1 MTLTD
6 TMEVEGSKRRDESFP
21 SEANAEADLNPGGVK
36 SEITLTPMEMEMNCE
51 ESGSD
56 RVLDVD
62 CKKKEGECTVG
73 CYVGRKEAGTT
84 EVLLG
89 KVTSYD
95 PHSRLY
101 CVVYEDGERE
111 DLDHNQLSQIL
122 VADDGTGSRLKMSC
136 RKRKLDLLVSE
147 EVKTNPSE
155 VSTGPQD
162 SDKKNPS
169 DVSSGS
175 QGSGVSDDA
184 DSSSNSCESCGK
196 NLDSPEQVREIWVPE
211 LPPSSGDIAVPEES
225 ISHLFSAYTF
235 LRSFSVH
242 LFLSPFTL
250 ADFVGSLNC
259 TVKNSLLDVVH
270 LSLMKALRRHL
281 ESLSSDGSQFASR
294 CLRYQQLN

>member
-1 MTLTD
+1 
-6 TMEVEGSKRRDESFP
+6 MEAAGSDRRDESFP
-21 SEANAEADLNPGGVK
+21 SETNAEAESNTGVVK
-36 SEITLTPMEMEMNCE
+36 SEIVLTPMEIESNGE

-62 CKKKEGECTVG
+62 CNKKEGECAVG
-73 CYVGRKEAGTT
+73 CYVRRKGPGTT
-84 EVLLG
+84 SVLLG
-89 KVTSYD
+89 KVSSYD
-95 PHSRLY
+95 PQSRLY
-101 CVVYEDGERE
+101 CVVYEDKERE
-111 DLDHNQLSQIL
+111 NLDQNQLSQIL

-147 EVKTNPSE
+147 EVKNSSE
-155 VSTGPQD
+155 VSTGPQG

-184 DSSSNSCESCGK
+184 DSSSNSCESSGK
-196 NLDSPEQVREIWVPE
+196 NLGSPEQVREIQVPE

-225 ISHLFSAYTF
+225 ISHLFSVYTF

-270 LSLMKALRRHL
+270 LTLMKALRRHL
-281 ESLSSDGSQFASR
+281 ESLSSDGSKLASK
-294 CLRYQQLN
+294 CLRYQLLD